1 MMETP
6 SSIFNQETEA
16 IMTQMYELTGAEL
29 DAVAA
34 GALVEVNNN
43 NIAVPVNAAAAV
55 AVLSAGTTAVAAQ
68 DARIVQV

>member
-1 MMETP
+1 
-6 SSIFNQETEA
+6 
-16 IMTQMYELTGAEL
+16 MTQMYELTGAEL

-55 AVLSAGTTAVAAQ
+55 AVLSAGTTAIAEQ

>member
-1 MMETP
+1 
-6 SSIFNQETEA
+6 
-16 IMTQMYELTGAEL
+16 MTQMYELTGSEL

-43 NIAVPVNAAAAV
+43 NIAVPVNAAVAV

-68 DARIVQV
+68 DAQISQSQ